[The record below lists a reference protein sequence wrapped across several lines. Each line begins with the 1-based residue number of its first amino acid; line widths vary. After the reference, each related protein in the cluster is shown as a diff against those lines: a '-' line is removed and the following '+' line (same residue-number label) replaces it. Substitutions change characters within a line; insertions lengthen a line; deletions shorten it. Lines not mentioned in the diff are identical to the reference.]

1 VTSGQGGI
9 HRARGGSRTGQHRG
23 SLRSQWHGLA
33 PRRQPH
39 RPTGRRQPH
48 RPAPR
53 RPSRCWA
60 VVLALAAAL
69 TVAGCGQ
76 AGQGAP
82 VAPRAMSVSSEAFF
96 SQNILP
102 QRYTCHGA
110 RINPPLD
117 WSGAPAGTKSL
128 AVIVDDS
135 SAPITPF
142 IYWLVF
148 DIQPGT
154 TDIQEDAVPIGARQ
168 ALNSADTAAYDP
180 PCPGGHSHS
189 YRFTV
194 YALNRT
200 LTLPNG
206 APLLEVWTEIADATI
221 GRGRIAVLGYP

>member
-9 HRARGGSRTGQHRG
+9 HWGRG
-23 SLRSQWHGLA
+23 SPRQQPRGLT

-39 RPTGRRQPH
+39 RP
-48 RPAPR
+48 ALR
-53 RPSRCWA
+53 RPSRCGA

-82 VAPRAMSVSSEAFF
+82 VAPRAMSVGSEAF

-102 QRYTCHGA
+102 RTYTCHGA

-117 WSGAPAGTKSL
+117 WSGAPADTKSL
-128 AVIVDDS
+128 ALIVDDS

-154 TDIQEDAVPIGARQ
+154 TDIQEGALPTGARQ
-168 ALNSADTAAYDP
+168 ALNSAGTVNYDA
-180 PCPGGHSHS
+180 PCPSGHSHW

-194 YALNRT
+194 YALDRT
-200 LTLPNG
+200 LTLHNG
-206 APLLEVWTEIADATI
+206 APLLAVWTEIADATI
-221 GRGRIAVLGYP
+221 GRGRTVVIAYP

>member
-9 HRARGGSRTGQHRG
+9 K
-23 SLRSQWHGLA
+23 LA

-39 RPTGRRQPH
+39 TLAPRRQPH
-48 RPAPR
+48 TLAPR
-53 RPSRCWA
+53 RQPHKLAERLSRCAA
-60 VVLALAAAL
+60 VVLALATAATL
-69 TVAGCGQ
+69 AGCGQ

-82 VAPRAMSVSSEAFF
+82 IAPRGMSVGSEAF

-110 RINPPLD
+110 GIHPPLD
-117 WSGAPAGTKSL
+117 WSGAPANTKSL
-128 AVIVDDS
+128 ALIVDDS
-135 SAPITPF
+135 SAPITPY

-154 TDIQEDAVPIGARQ
+154 TDIQEGALPTGAKQ
-168 ALNSADTAAYDP
+168 ALNSAHAMSYDA
-180 PCPGGHSHS
+180 PCPNGHSHW

-194 YALNRT
+194 YALNRD

-206 APLLEVWTEIADATI
+206 APLLQVWTAIADATI